1 MSLWGT
7 KDTKTV
13 TGTVDVTQNSVDIA
27 GTGTAFTTELK
38 TGQTL
43 VIAGV
48 EYKVDSIASDTAAKL
63 HSAYAGT
70 TAAGLTV
77 TATEEPAYVMDS
89 ERANVVGVSVAEAQN
104 ANNRAAGIKTP
115 GWTKTVTYT
124 DAQGNTRNKS
134 EILVAFGGDIVGDA
148 ADDAVVSDRVI
159 TITTQPTA
167 TSAVEGETATF
178 TVVASVSPSTTISYQ
193 WQKQEAGTTTW
204 ANVVGATLASYTT
217 GVLAVA
223 ADSGD
228 KYRVVLSAADARSIN
243 SRSATLTV
251 TAA

>member
-1 MSLWGT
+1 MALWGT

-13 TGTVDVTQNSVDIA
+13 AGTVAVTQNSTAIV
-27 GTGTAFTTELK
+27 GTTTSFTTELK
-38 TGQTL
+38 SGQTL

-48 EYKVDSIASDTAAKL
+48 EYRVDVVTDDTHATL
-63 HSAYAGT
+63 HTVYAGT
-70 TAAGLTV
+70 TASDLTV

-89 ERANVVGVSVAEAQN
+89 ERASVVGVSVAEAQN

-124 DAQGNTRNKS
+124 DAQGNTRVKS
-134 EILVAFGGDIVGDA
+134 EVLVAFGGDITGDA

-159 TITTQPTA
+159 TISAQPAA
-167 TSAVEGETATF
+167 TSVVEGDTATF
-178 TVVASVSPSTTISYQ
+178 SVTATVSPSTTITYQ
-193 WQKQEAGTTTW
+193 WQKQEAGSTTW
-204 ANVVGATLASYTT
+204 SNITDATSASYTT
-217 GVLAVA
+217 DVLTVA
-223 ADSGD
+223 ADNGD
-228 KYRVVLSAADARSIN
+228 KYRVVLGAANARSIN